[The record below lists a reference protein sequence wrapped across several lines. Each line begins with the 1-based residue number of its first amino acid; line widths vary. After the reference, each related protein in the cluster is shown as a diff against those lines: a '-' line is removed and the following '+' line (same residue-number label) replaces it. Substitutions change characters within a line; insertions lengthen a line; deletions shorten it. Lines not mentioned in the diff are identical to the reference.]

1 MGKRISSAFRFILMK
16 RHHIFM
22 HLLFLLGYV
31 LKVAVNVW
39 CGLQNSERINMSMV
53 QYSRK
58 CIPHSMKKLVAN
70 TVWRGGTA

>member
-31 LKVAVNVW
+31 LKVAVNV
-39 CGLQNSERINMSMV
+39 
-53 QYSRK
+53 
-58 CIPHSMKKLVAN
+58 
-70 TVWRGGTA
+70 